1 MTERSPDGD
10 EQQLMAEMLALRA
23 QIDSV
28 EKGMLRRIDPG
39 PRAMV
44 VAVCVLILAICGLL
58 PWVDGA
64 PGWQVLVDQGGGE
77 VGKVDILPRVFAI
90 GVFVFGFLGSAL
102 SLGLRRWGVA
112 WITTFGCGLITVLG
126 LVSIWSQQTTDSH
139 LAGPGPG
146 PGLILSVL
154 CMLALV
160 IVWVRV
166 VWSRPGGVFG
176 RRTD

>member
-1 MTERSPDGD
+1 MTEQSHDED
-10 EQQLMAEMLALRA
+10 EQQLMAEMHALRA
-23 QIDSV
+23 QLDQA
-28 EKGMLRRIDPG
+28 EGGMLRKIDPG
-39 PRAMV
+39 PRAMAI
-44 VAVCVLILAICGLL
+44 AVCVLVLAICGLL

-64 PGWQVLVDQGGGE
+64 PGWQVLVDQGAGAN
-77 VGKVDILPRVFAI
+77 KIDILPRVFAI

-112 WITTFGCGLITVLG
+112 WISTLGCGLVTVLG

-154 CMLALV
+154 GMLVLV
-160 IVWVRV
+160 IAWVRI
-166 VWSRPGGVFG
+166 VWTRPGGLFAH
-176 RRTD
+176 RTD

>member
-1 MTERSPDGD
+1 MTDQSPERD
-10 EQQLMAEMLALRA
+10 EQMMAEMLALRA

-28 EKGMLRRIDPG
+28 EKGVLRKIDPG

-44 VAVCVLILAICGLL
+44 IAVCVFILAICGLL

-64 PGWQVLVDQGGGE
+64 PGWQVLVDQSAGT
-77 VGKVDILPRVFAI
+77 GKIDILPRVFAI

-112 WITTFGCGLITVLG
+112 WLSTLGCGLTTVLG
-126 LVSIWSQQTTDSH
+126 LVSIWSQQTTSSH

-146 PGLILSVL
+146 AGLILSVL
-154 CMLALV
+154 CMLLLV

-166 VWSRPGGVFG
+166 VWSRPGGIFSH
-176 RRTD
+176 RSD